1 MKNAQGIL
9 KEILYEEA
17 PCRGT
22 TPLTLLNHD
31 FFYRKGTP
39 FLIPTDKWYPFHKPS
54 SERNASLLTAVN
66 APSF

>member
-22 TPLTLLNHD
+22 TPLTV
-31 FFYRKGTP
+31 F
-39 FLIPTDKWYPFHKPS
+39 KP
-54 SERNASLLTAVN
+54 
-66 APSF
+66 